1 MVQLQAA
8 PGKPEDVSRVI
19 QGIIT
24 GIGFLGAGH
33 FTLTLG
39 ALLATLLVL
48 LAGGPSSARC
58 SACSA
63 TSPARAGTTSPV
75 SVFGTQV
82 RLAPKGGA
90 YARLRIS

>member
-48 LAGGPSSARC
+48 LAGGRFE
-58 SACSA
+58 
-63 TSPARAGTTSPV
+63 RAV
-75 SVFGTQV
+75 QRLFGDKPGPG
-82 RLAPKGGA
+82 RDN
-90 YARLRIS
+90 

>member
-24 GIGFLGAGH
+24 GIGFLGAGAACGAGH

-48 LAGGPSSARC
+48 LAGGPFE
-58 SACSA
+58 
-63 TSPARAGTTSPV
+63 RAV
-75 SVFGTQV
+75 Q
-82 RLAPKGGA
+82 RLSGDKPGPG
-90 YARLRIS
+90 RDN